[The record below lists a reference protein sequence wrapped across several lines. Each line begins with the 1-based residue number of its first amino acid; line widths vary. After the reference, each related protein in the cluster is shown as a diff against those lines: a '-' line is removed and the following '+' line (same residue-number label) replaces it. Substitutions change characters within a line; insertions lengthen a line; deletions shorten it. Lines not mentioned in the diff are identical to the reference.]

1 MNKLITA
8 LLISVF
14 LCSLLISCRNYDE
27 AGYVNSGTNLG
38 ITYFDGT
45 TLDYLKAGDP
55 ILNVKYDSMMKVINK
70 IPDFKF
76 FNEETGHTVFAIPD
90 TCFQTAI
97 TKLNNYR
104 QQNSLGKNVYLDDLL
119 IEPFEVEKEID
130 QGEGLEPIKVIIKY
144 DYRASLDTLLC
155 RYMFDGVYD
164 SKKVLENEGGMNI
177 ESYHYGYQMNL
188 SSGRNHSEGLMGGG
202 NRYFKISDTN
212 NSVVVDNWAISPTLW
227 NDIYTTDGVVHV
239 LTLGHEFGFDNFVYF
254 FKNRFNEYE
263 DNKK

>member
-1 MNKLITA
+1 M
-8 LLISVF
+8 
-14 LCSLLISCRNYDE
+14 
-27 AGYVNSGTNLG
+27 
-38 ITYFDGT
+38 
-45 TLDYLKAGDP
+45 
-55 ILNVKYDSMMKVINK
+55 
-70 IPDFKF
+70 
-76 FNEETGHTVFAIPD
+76 
-90 TCFQTAI
+90 
-97 TKLNNYR
+97 
-104 QQNSLGKNVYLDDLL
+104 
-119 IEPFEVEKEID
+119 EKEID
-130 QGEGLEPIKVIIKY
+130 QGEGLDPIKVIIKY